1 MNNELIERADFLNS
15 LQMKFESVTEGEGHC
30 ILLSGEAGIGK
41 TSLIKSFYNEKKD
54 NCKIYQGTCDALF
67 TPRPLAP
74 IYDIIWQIQKDT
86 QENELHNVERSLL
99 FNQLFIGLEQQK
111 KPVIIIIEDIHW
123 ADEATLDFIKF
134 FARRI
139 SRIHC
144 LFILSYRDNEI
155 LDNHPL
161 RNVLGQLPSDSL
173 TRLQLQHLS
182 RHAVEKMAEER
193 GYKGED
199 VFSISGGNPFYVTE
213 ILASYSPGVPDNIK
227 DAILSVYH
235 RQEKGTKN
243 AWEICSVIPEGLEIS
258 RFAKIKA
265 SWDEGMD
272 HCFALQIIIVK
283 KNRVVFKH
291 ELYRR
296 TIEGSLSPFKRIALN
311 KKMLE
316 LFLDSFEAEGEIER
330 IVHYAKNANENKLV
344 VKYAPIA
351 ARQAACVGA
360 HIEASK
366 LFLTAIE
373 YSDGNDED
381 QMVEFYESYAYECY
395 LTNQTKDAIIYQ
407 GKALK
412 IWQKKNEVER
422 AGNSLR
428 FLSRL
433 WWFDGNRQEAEKYGK
448 QAVEI
453 LVSRP
458 ASKAKAM
465 AYSNM
470 SQLKMLS
477 DDKTECIE
485 WGNKAI
491 EMAKEI
497 EDDEILSHAMNNVG
511 SILWKVNFSNESG
524 KKMLF
529 ESLDIALKNSFHEHA
544 ARSYSNI
551 ASIYLLYKEYEL
563 AKQVLE
569 DGINYCEE
577 RNLDASKNYKL
588 YAKARIFL
596 ETGDWQRA
604 ATILENLVSNPSQ
617 VGSVKISALA
627 TLAIIKIRKG
637 EEDALVYLSEAK
649 QLALKTKEH
658 HRILPVMIAELEYEW
673 LTGKQRITEEE
684 LKLSNEL
691 IQRVDNIFL
700 NSEFSF
706 WLQKVRKKD
715 LCLPDLYEPYKLLK
729 EGKSRLAAA
738 FWEAKDCPFEK
749 ALALFTGNEDDMKNA
764 LLIFQQMGADA
775 VYEKIKME
783 MRAVGIKKIPRG
795 LRESTK
801 ANPAQLTNR
810 ELDVLNLLQKG
821 IQNKEIA
828 GALFI
833 SPKTADHH
841 ISNILFKLDVKS
853 RAMAVTE
860 AVRLGILK

>member
-1 MNNELIERADFLNS
+1 MELIERDGFLRS
-15 LQMKFESVTEGEGHC
+15 LETKFKSVIEGEGHC

-41 TSLIKSFYNEKKD
+41 TSLIKSFYKEKKD

-86 QENELHNVERSLL
+86 KENELYNVDRSLL
-99 FNQLFIGLEQQK
+99 FNQLFNGLEQQK

-139 SRIHC
+139 GRLQS

-173 TRLQLQHLS
+173 TRLQLQPLS

-235 RQEKGTKN
+235 KQEKGTKN
-243 AWEICSVIPEGLEIS
+243 AWEICSVIPEGLEIN
-258 RFAKIKA
+258 RFGKIKS

-272 HCFALQIIIVK
+272 HCFALQIIIIK
-283 KNRVVFKH
+283 NNRVVFKH

-351 ARQAACVGA
+351 ARQAASVGA
-360 HIEASK
+360 DIEASK

-373 YSDGNDED
+373 YSDGSDVDE
-381 QMVEFYESYAYECY
+381 MVSFYESYAYECY
-395 LTNQTKDAIIYQ
+395 LTNQIKDAIIYQ

-412 IWQKKNEVER
+412 AWQKKSEMEQ
-422 AGNSLR
+422 AGNCLR

-433 WWFDGNRQEAEKYGK
+433 WWFDGSRQEAEKYAK
-448 QAVEI
+448 QAIEI
-453 LVSRP
+453 LASQP

-477 DDKTECIE
+477 DETAESLE

-491 EMAKEI
+491 DMAKEI
-497 EDDEILSHAMNNVG
+497 KDDEILCHAMNNVG
-511 SILWKVNFSNESG
+511 SALWKSKSSTEKG
-524 KKMLF
+524 KEMLL
-529 ESLDIALKNSFHEHA
+529 ESLDMALKNSFHEHV
-544 ARSYSNI
+544 ARAYSNI
-551 ASIYLLYKEYEL
+551 GSNYLLLKEYEL
-563 AKQVLE
+563 TRQVLE
-569 DGINYCEE
+569 ESINYCEE
-577 RNLDASKNYKL
+577 RNLDSSKNYQFYL
-588 YAKARIFL
+588 KARIFL
-596 ETGDWQRA
+596 ETGDWHQA
-604 ATILENLVSNPSQ
+604 YSIVKNLLLSPSQ
-617 VGSVKISALA
+617 VGSVKIGALA
-627 TLAIIKIRKG
+627 VMAIIKVRKG
-637 EEDALVYLSEAK
+637 EEDALVYLNEAK
-649 QLALKTKEH
+649 LLAVKTKEH
-658 HRILPVMIAELEYEW
+658 SRIIRVMIEELEYEW
-673 LTGKQRITEEE
+673 LTGKKRITDEE
-684 LKLSNEL
+684 LKLSIEL
-691 IQRVDNIFL
+691 VQRVENSAL
-700 NSEFSF
+700 NSEFAF
-706 WLQKVRKKD
+706 WLQNVKKIE
-715 LCLPDLYEPYKLLK
+715 LALPELYEPYKLLR
-729 EGKSRLAAA
+729 EGKIRSAAA
-738 FWEAKDCPFEK
+738 FWDKMGCPYEK
-749 ALALFTGNEDDMKNA
+749 AFALFAGNEEDKKNA
-764 LLIFQQMGADA
+764 LLIFQQIGADA

-810 ELDVLNLLQKG
+810 ELDVLHLLQKG

-828 GALFI
+828 GTLFI

>member
-1 MNNELIERADFLNS
+1 MELIERDGFLRS
-15 LQMKFESVTEGEGHC
+15 LETTFERVTNGEGHC
-30 ILLSGEAGIGK
+30 VLLSGEAGIGK
-41 TSLIKSFYNEKKD
+41 TSLIKTFYKEKKS

-86 QENELHNVERSLL
+86 KENELYNVDRALL
-99 FNQLFIGLEQQK
+99 FNQLFHGLEQQK
-111 KPVIIIIEDIHW
+111 KSVIIIIEDIHW

-139 SRIHC
+139 GRIHC

-155 LDNHPL
+155 LDYHPL

-173 TRLQLQHLS
+173 TRLQLQPLS
-182 RHAVEKMAEER
+182 RQAVEKMAEER

-213 ILASYSPGVPDNIK
+213 ILASYSPGVPENIK

-235 RQEKGTKN
+235 KQENGTKN
-243 AWEICSVIPEGLEIS
+243 AWEMCSVIPEGLEIN
-258 RFAKIKA
+258 RFAKIK
-265 SWDEGMD
+265 STWDVEMD
-272 HCFALQIIIVK
+272 HCFALQIIVVK
-283 KNRVVFKH
+283 KDRVVFKH

-316 LFLDSFEAEGEIER
+316 LFLGSFEAEGEIER

-381 QMVEFYESYAYECY
+381 QMVELYESYAYECY

-412 IWQKKNEVER
+412 IWQKKNGVER
-422 AGNSLR
+422 AGHSLS

-433 WWFDGNRQEAEKYGK
+433 WWFDGNRQEAEKYGR
-448 QAVEI
+448 QAIEI
-453 LVSRP
+453 LGSQP

-477 DDKTECIE
+477 DETAECIE

-491 EMAKEI
+491 DMAKEI
-497 EDDEILSHAMNNVG
+497 KDDEILSHAMNNVG
-511 SILWKVNFSNESG
+511 TILWKNKSSIEKG
-524 KKMLF
+524 KEMLF
-529 ESLDIALKNSFHEHA
+529 ESLDIALRNSFHEHA

-551 ASIYLLYKEYEL
+551 GSIYLLFKEYEL

-569 DGINYCEE
+569 EGINYCEE

-588 YAKARIFL
+588 YAKARMFF
-596 ETGDWQRA
+596 ETGDWQQA
-604 ATILENLVSNPSQ
+604 SLIIENLLLNPSQ
-617 VGSVKISALA
+617 LGSVKTTALA
-627 TLAIIKIRKG
+627 LLAIIKIRKG
-637 EEDALVYLSEAK
+637 EEDALVYLNQAK
-649 QLALKTKEH
+649 LLAMKTKEH
-658 HRILPVMIAELEYEW
+658 GRIIPIVTAELEYEW
-673 LTGKQRITEEE
+673 LTGKQRITEDE
-684 LKLSNEL
+684 LKLSIEL
-691 IQRVDNIFL
+691 VQRVDNNIL
-700 NSEFSF
+700 NNEFAF
-706 WLQKVRKKD
+706 WLQKVRKKEID
-715 LCLPDLYEPYKLLK
+715 LPQLYQPYKLLK
-729 EGKSRLAAA
+729 EGKIRSAAV
-738 FWEAKDCPFEK
+738 FWETIGCPYEK
-749 ALALFTGNEDDMKNA
+749 AFALFAGNEDDMKNA
-764 LLIFQQMGADA
+764 LLIFQQIGAEA

-783 MRAVGIKKIPRG
+783 MRAAGIKKIPRG

-801 ANPAQLTNR
+801 NNPAQLTNR
-810 ELDVLNLLQKG
+810 ELDVLQLLQKG

-828 GALFI
+828 GTLFI

-853 RAMAVTE
+853 RSKAVAE

>member
-1 MNNELIERADFLNS
+1 MKLIERDGFLRS
-15 LQMKFESVTEGEGHC
+15 LETKFESVIEGEGHC

-41 TSLIKSFYNEKKD
+41 TSLIKSFYKEKKD

-86 QENELHNVERSLL
+86 KESELNNIDRALL
-99 FNQLFIGLEQQK
+99 FNQLFHGLEQQK

-139 SRIHC
+139 VRLHC

-161 RNVLGQLPSDSL
+161 RNVLGQLSSDSL
-173 TRLQLQHLS
+173 TRLQLQPLS

-235 RQEKGTKN
+235 KQEKGTKN
-243 AWEICSVIPEGLEIS
+243 AWEMCSVIPEGLEIN

-265 SWDEGMD
+265 TWDVEMD
-272 HCFALQIIIVK
+272 HCFALQVIIVK
-283 KNRVVFKH
+283 KDRVVFKH

-330 IVHYAKNANENKLV
+330 IVHYAKNANENELV

-351 ARQAACVGA
+351 AVQAACVGA

-366 LFLTAIE
+366 LFLMAIE
-373 YSDGNDED
+373 FSDGSDVDE
-381 QMVEFYESYAYECY
+381 MVSFYESYAYECY
-395 LTNQTKDAIIYQ
+395 LTNQIKEAIIYQ

-412 IWQKKNEVER
+412 AWQKKNEMEQ
-422 AGNSLR
+422 AGNCLR

-433 WWFDGNRQEAEKYGK
+433 WWFDGNRQEAEKYAK
-448 QAVEI
+448 QAIEI
-453 LVSRP
+453 LASQP

-477 DDKTECIE
+477 DETAESLE
-485 WGNKAI
+485 WGNKSI
-491 EMAKEI
+491 DMAKEI
-497 EDDEILSHAMNNVG
+497 KDDEILCHAMNNVG
-511 SILWKVNFSNESG
+511 SALWKSKPSKEKG
-524 KKMLF
+524 KEMLL
-529 ESLDIALKNSFHEHA
+529 ESLDMALKNSFHEHV
-544 ARSYSNI
+544 ARAYSNV
-551 ASIYLLYKEYEL
+551 ASNHLLLKEYEL
-563 AKQVLE
+563 TRQVLE
-569 DGINYCEE
+569 KSINYCEE
-577 RNLDASKNYKL
+577 RNLDSSKNYQFYL
-588 YAKARIFL
+588 KARIFL
-596 ETGDWQRA
+596 ETGDWHQA
-604 ATILENLVSNPSQ
+604 YSIVDNLLLSPNQ
-617 VGSVKISALA
+617 VGSVKIGALA
-627 TLAIIKIRKG
+627 VMAIIKVRKG
-637 EEDALVYLSEAK
+637 EEDALVYLNEAK
-649 QLALKTKEH
+649 LLAIKTKEH
-658 HRILPVMIAELEYEW
+658 SRIIRVMIEELEYEW
-673 LTGKQRITEEE
+673 LTGKKRITEDE
-684 LKLSNEL
+684 LKLSIEL
-691 IQRVDNIFL
+691 AQRVENSVL
-700 NSEFSF
+700 NSEFAF
-706 WLQKVRKKD
+706 WLQKVKKIE
-715 LCLPDLYEPYKLLK
+715 LSLPEMYEPYKLLR
-729 EGKSRLAAA
+729 EGKIRSAAA
-738 FWEAKDCPFEK
+738 FWDKMGCPYEK
-749 ALALFTGNEDDMKNA
+749 AFTLFAGNEEDKKNA
-764 LLIFQQMGADA
+764 LLIFQQIGADA

-783 MRAVGIKKIPRG
+783 MRADGIKKIPRG

-810 ELDVLNLLQKG
+810 ELDVLHLLQKG

-828 GALFI
+828 GTLFI

-841 ISNILFKLDVKS
+841 ISSILFKLDVKS
-853 RAMAVTE
+853 RAKAVTE

>member
-1 MNNELIERADFLNS
+1 MELIERDGFLRS
-15 LQMKFESVTEGEGHC
+15 LETLFESVIEGEGHC

-41 TSLIKSFYNEKKD
+41 TSLIKSFYKEKKD

-86 QENELHNVERSLL
+86 NENELHNVDKSLL
-99 FNQLFIGLEQQK
+99 FNQLFNGLEQQR

-139 SRIHC
+139 GRIHC

-161 RNVLGQLPSDSL
+161 RNVLGQLSPDSI
-173 TRLQLQHLS
+173 TRLQLQPLS
-182 RHAVEKMAEER
+182 KDAVEKMAEER

-227 DAILSVYH
+227 DSILSVYH

-243 AWEICSVIPEGLEIS
+243 AWEICSVIPEGLEIN
-258 RFAKIKA
+258 RFGKIKS

-272 HCFALQIIIVK
+272 HCFALQIIIIK

-330 IVHYAKNANENKLV
+330 IVQYAKNANENKLV

-351 ARQAACVGA
+351 ATKAACVGA

-373 YSDGNDED
+373 FSDGSDED
-381 QMVEFYESYAYECY
+381 QMVGFYESYAYECY
-395 LTNQTKDAIIYQ
+395 LTNQIKEAIIYQ

-412 IWQKKNEVER
+412 AWQKKNEMEQ
-422 AGNSLR
+422 AGNCLR

-433 WWFDGNRQEAEKYGK
+433 WWFDGNRQEAEKYAK

-453 LVSRP
+453 LASQP

-477 DDKTECIE
+477 DETAESLE

-491 EMAKEI
+491 DMAKEI
-497 EDDEILSHAMNNVG
+497 KDDEILCHAMNNVG
-511 SILWKVNFSNESG
+511 SALWKSKSSKERG
-524 KKMLF
+524 KEMLL
-529 ESLDIALKNSFHEHA
+529 ESLDMALKNSFHEHV
-544 ARSYSNI
+544 ARAYSNV
-551 ASIYLLYKEYEL
+551 ASNYLLLKQYEL
-563 AKQVLE
+563 TRQVLE
-569 DGINYCEE
+569 KSINYCEE
-577 RNLDASKNYKL
+577 RNLDSSKNYQFYL
-588 YAKARIFL
+588 KARIFL
-596 ETGDWQRA
+596 ETGDWQQA
-604 ATILENLVSNPSQ
+604 YSIVENLLLSPNQ
-617 VGSVKISALA
+617 VGSVKIGALA
-627 TLAIIKIRKG
+627 VMAIIKVRKG
-637 EEDALVYLSEAK
+637 EEDGLVYLNEAK
-649 QLALKTKEH
+649 LLAIKTKEH
-658 HRILPVMIAELEYEW
+658 SRIIRVMIEELEYEW
-673 LTGKQRITEEE
+673 LTGKKRITEDE
-684 LKLSNEL
+684 LKLSIEL
-691 IQRVDNIFL
+691 AQRVENSVL
-700 NSEFSF
+700 NSEFAF
-706 WLQKVRKKD
+706 WLQNVKKIE
-715 LCLPDLYEPYKLLK
+715 LSLPELYEPYKLLR
-729 EGKSRLAAA
+729 EGKIRSAAA
-738 FWEAKDCPFEK
+738 FWDKMGCPYEK
-749 ALALFTGNEDDMKNA
+749 AFALFAGNEEDKKNA
-764 LLIFQQMGADA
+764 LLIFQQIGADA

-783 MRAVGIKKIPRG
+783 MRADGIKKIPRG

-801 ANPAQLTNR
+801 TNPAQLTNR
-810 ELDVLNLLQKG
+810 ELDVLHLLQKG

-828 GALFI
+828 GTLFI

-841 ISNILFKLDVKS
+841 ISNILFKLEVKS
-853 RAMAVTE
+853 RAMAVAE

>member
-1 MNNELIERADFLNS
+1 MELIERDGFLS
-15 LQMKFESVTEGEGHC
+15 TLETMFESVTEGEGHC

-41 TSLIKSFYNEKKD
+41 TSLIKSFHKEKKD
-54 NCKIYQGTCDALF
+54 SCKIYQGTCDALF

-74 IYDIIWQIQKDT
+74 IYDIIWQIQNDT
-86 QENELHNVERSLL
+86 QEKELQNVDRSLL
-99 FNQLFIGLEQQK
+99 FNQLFNGLEQQK

-173 TRLQLQHLS
+173 TRLQLQPLS

-213 ILASYSPGVPDNIK
+213 ILASYSPGVPENIK

-235 RQEKGTKN
+235 KQGQGTKN
-243 AWEICSVIPEGLEIS
+243 AWEICSVIPEGLEIN
-258 RFAKIKA
+258 RFGKIKS

-272 HCFALQIIIVK
+272 HCFALQIVIIK

-311 KKMLE
+311 KTMLD

-381 QMVEFYESYAYECY
+381 QMVELYQSYAYECY

-407 GKALK
+407 GKAQK

-422 AGNSLR
+422 AGHSLS

-448 QAVEI
+448 QAIEI
-453 LVSRP
+453 LASQP

-477 DDKTECIE
+477 DETAECIE

-497 EDDEILSHAMNNVG
+497 KDDEILCHAMNNVG
-511 SILWKVNFSNESG
+511 TVLWKTNFSNESG
-524 KKMLF
+524 KNMLF
-529 ESLDIALKNSFHEHA
+529 TSLDTALKNSFHEHA

-569 DGINYCEE
+569 VGLNYCEE

-588 YAKARIFL
+588 YAKAKMFF
-596 ETGDWQRA
+596 ETGDWRQA
-604 ATILENLVSNPSQ
+604 SLILENLLLNPSQ
-617 VGSVKISALA
+617 LGSVKTTALS
-627 TLAIIKIRKG
+627 LQAIIKIRKG
-637 EEDALVYLSEAK
+637 EEDALDCLNEAK
-649 QLALKTKEH
+649 LLAMKTKEH
-658 HRILPVMIAELEYEW
+658 GRIIPVMIAELEYEW
-673 LTGKQRITEEE
+673 LTGKQRLTEEE
-684 LKLSNEL
+684 LKLSIEL
-691 IQRVDNIFL
+691 VQKVDNNVI
-700 NSEFSF
+700 NNEYAF
-706 WLQKVRKKD
+706 WLKKVRNQD
-715 LCLPDLYEPYKLLK
+715 IVLSRLYEPYKRLK
-729 EGKSRLAAA
+729 EGKVRSSAA
-738 FWEAKDCPFEK
+738 FWEALGCPFEK
-749 ALALFTGNEDDMKNA
+749 AFALYTGNEDDMKNA
-764 LLIFQQMGADA
+764 LLIFQQIGADA

-801 ANPAQLTNR
+801 TNPAQLTNR
-810 ELDVLNLLQKG
+810 ELDVLHLLQKG
-821 IQNKEIA
+821 SQNKEIA
-828 GALFI
+828 GTLFI

-853 RAMAVTE
+853 RAMAVAE

>member
-1 MNNELIERADFLNS
+1 MELIERDGFMRS
-15 LQMKFESVTEGEGHC
+15 LETTFESVTEGEGHC
-30 ILLSGEAGIGK
+30 VLLSGEAGIGK
-41 TSLIKSFYNEKKD
+41 TSLIKSFYKEKKD
-54 NCKIYQGTCDALF
+54 HCKIYQGTCDALF

-74 IYDIIWQIQKDT
+74 IYEIIWQIQKDT
-86 QENELHNVERSLL
+86 KENELYNVDRSLL
-99 FNQLFIGLEQQK
+99 FNQLFHDLEQQK
-111 KPVIIIIEDIHW
+111 KSVIIIIEDIHW

-139 SRIHC
+139 GRIHC

-161 RNVLGQLPSDSL
+161 RNVLGQLSSDSL
-173 TRLQLQHLS
+173 TRLQLQPLS
-182 RHAVEKMAEER
+182 RQAVEKMAEER

-235 RQEKGTKN
+235 KQENGTKN
-243 AWEICSVIPEGLEIS
+243 AWEMCSVIPEGLEIN
-258 RFAKIKA
+258 RFSKIK
-265 SWDEGMD
+265 STWDVEMD
-272 HCFALQIIIVK
+272 HCFALQIIVVK
-283 KNRVVFKH
+283 KDRVVFKH

-316 LFLDSFEAEGEIER
+316 LFLDSFETEGEIER

-373 YSDGNDED
+373 YFDGNDED
-381 QMVEFYESYAYECY
+381 QLVELYESYAYECY
-395 LTNQTKDAIIYQ
+395 LTNQTKDAVIYQ

-422 AGNSLR
+422 AGHSLS

-448 QAVEI
+448 QAIEI
-453 LVSRP
+453 LESQP

-477 DDKTECIE
+477 DETAECIE

-491 EMAKEI
+491 DMAKEI
-497 EDDEILSHAMNNVG
+497 KDDEILSHAMNNVG
-511 SILWKVNFSNESG
+511 TILWKNKSSKENG
-524 KKMLF
+524 KGILF
-529 ESLDIALKNSFHEHA
+529 ESLDIALRNSFHEHA

-551 ASIYLLYKEYEL
+551 ASIYLLFKEYEL

-569 DGINYCEE
+569 EGINYCEE

-588 YAKARIFL
+588 YAKARMFF
-596 ETGDWQRA
+596 ETGDWQQA
-604 ATILENLVSNPSQ
+604 SLIIENLLLNPSQ
-617 VGSVKISALA
+617 LGSVKTTALA
-627 TLAIIKIRKG
+627 LLAIIKIRKG
-637 EEDALVYLSEAK
+637 EEDALVFLNEAK
-649 QLALKTKEH
+649 LLAMKTKEH
-658 HRILPVMIAELEYEW
+658 ARIISIMIAELEYEW
-673 LTGKQRITEEE
+673 LTGKQRITEDE
-684 LKLSNEL
+684 LKLSIEL
-691 IQRVDNIFL
+691 VQRVDNNIL
-700 NSEFSF
+700 NNEFAF
-706 WLQKVRKKD
+706 WLQKVRKKEID
-715 LCLPDLYEPYKLLK
+715 LPQLYRPYKLLK
-729 EGKSRLAAA
+729 EGKIRSAAV
-738 FWEAKDCPFEK
+738 FWDTIGCPYEK
-749 ALALFTGNEDDMKNA
+749 AFALFAGNEDDMKNA
-764 LLIFQQMGADA
+764 LLIFQQIGAEA

-783 MRAVGIKKIPRG
+783 MRAAGIKKIPRG

-801 ANPAQLTNR
+801 NNPAQLTNR
-810 ELDVLNLLQKG
+810 ELDVLQLLQKG

-828 GALFI
+828 GILFI

-841 ISNILFKLDVKS
+841 ISNILFKLEVNS
-853 RAMAVTE
+853 RSKAVAE

>member
-1 MNNELIERADFLNS
+1 MELVEREGFLRS
-15 LQMKFESVTEGEGHC
+15 LETMFESVAEGEGHC
-30 ILLSGEAGIGK
+30 MLLSGEAGIGK
-41 TSLIKSFYNEKKD
+41 TSLIKSFHKEKKD
-54 NCKIYQGTCDALF
+54 SCKIYQGTCDALF

-74 IYDIIWQIQKDT
+74 IYDIIWQIQNDT
-86 QENELHNVERSLL
+86 QDKELYNVDRSLL
-99 FNQLFIGLEQQK
+99 FNQLFNGLEQQK

-139 SRIHC
+139 SRIQC

-173 TRLQLQHLS
+173 TRLQLQPLS

-227 DAILSVYH
+227 DAILAVYH

-243 AWEICSVIPEGLEIS
+243 AWEICSVIPEGLEIN
-258 RFAKIKA
+258 RFGKIKS

-272 HCFALQIIIVK
+272 HCFALQIIIIK
-283 KNRVVFKH
+283 NNRVVFKH

-311 KKMLE
+311 KRMLD

-351 ARQAACVGA
+351 ATKAACVGA

-373 YSDGNDED
+373 YSEGNDED

-412 IWQKKNEVER
+412 IRQKKNEIER
-422 AGNSLR
+422 AGQSLS

-433 WWFDGNRQEAEKYGK
+433 WWFDGNRQESEKYAR
-448 QAVEI
+448 QAIEV
-453 LVSRP
+453 LGSQP

-477 DDKTECIE
+477 DDNAECIE

-497 EDDEILSHAMNNVG
+497 
-511 SILWKVNFSNESG
+511 K
-524 KKMLF
+524 
-529 ESLDIALKNSFHEHA
+529 
-544 ARSYSNI
+544 R
-551 ASIYLLYKEYEL
+551 
-563 AKQVLE
+563 
-569 DGINYCEE
+569 
-577 RNLDASKNYKL
+577 
-588 YAKARIFL
+588 
-596 ETGDWQRA
+596 
-604 ATILENLVSNPSQ
+604 
-617 VGSVKISALA
+617 
-627 TLAIIKIRKG
+627 
-637 EEDALVYLSEAK
+637 
-649 QLALKTKEH
+649 
-658 HRILPVMIAELEYEW
+658 
-673 LTGKQRITEEE
+673 
-684 LKLSNEL
+684 
-691 IQRVDNIFL
+691 
-700 NSEFSF
+700 
-706 WLQKVRKKD
+706 
-715 LCLPDLYEPYKLLK
+715 
-729 EGKSRLAAA
+729 
-738 FWEAKDCPFEK
+738 
-749 ALALFTGNEDDMKNA
+749 
-764 LLIFQQMGADA
+764 
-775 VYEKIKME
+775 
-783 MRAVGIKKIPRG
+783 
-795 LRESTK
+795 
-801 ANPAQLTNR
+801 
-810 ELDVLNLLQKG
+810 
-821 IQNKEIA
+821 
-828 GALFI
+828 
-833 SPKTADHH
+833 
-841 ISNILFKLDVKS
+841 
-853 RAMAVTE
+853 
-860 AVRLGILK
+860 